1 MGEVME
7 PMKAVYALFADP
19 DSAQRAV
26 ENLRDA
32 GVPDS
37 DITVISSEPFEEY
50 EFSHRD
56 RATWIYRI
64 AGAGGAVGLIFGVWL
79 TAATQ
84 RAWPLQTGG
93 MPIVA
98 MWPNLVVIFE
108 LTMLFAIVA
117 TVVTLLV
124 TAKLPRRR
132 PALYDPEVSNGLI
145 LVGLE
150 DPRVP
155 LETIER
161 ALAWHAHSSLKT
173 IQ

>member
-1 MGEVME
+1 MDPV
-7 PMKAVYALFADP
+7 KAVYALFADP

-26 ENLRDA
+26 ENLREA
-32 GVPDS
+32 GVADRE
-37 DITVISSEPFEEY
+37 ITVISSEPFEDY

-56 RATWIYRI
+56 RATWIYWI
-64 AGAGGAVGLIFGVWL
+64 AGAGGAVGLSFGYLL
-79 TAATQ
+79 TSATQ

-108 LTMLFAIVA
+108 LTMLCAIVA
-117 TVVTLLV
+117 TVTTLLV
-124 TAKLPRRR
+124 TARLPRRR

-150 DPRVP
+150 NPRVP

-161 ALAWHAHSSLKT
+161 ALAWRGGISLKT
-173 IQ
+173 IR

>member
-1 MGEVME
+1 ME
-7 PMKAVYALFADP
+7 PVKAVYALFADP

-26 ENLRDA
+26 ENLREA
-32 GVPDS
+32 GVADRE
-37 DITVISSEPFEEY
+37 ITVISSEPFEDY
-50 EFSHRD
+50 EFSQRD
-56 RATWIYRI
+56 RATWIYWI
-64 AGAGGAVGLIFGVWL
+64 AGAGGAVGLSFGYWL
-79 TAATQ
+79 TSVTQ

-117 TVVTLLV
+117 TVATLLI
-124 TAKLPRRR
+124 TAKLPRRW
-132 PALYDPEVSNGLI
+132 PALYDPEVSNGRI

-150 DPRVP
+150 DPRLP

-161 ALAWHAHSSLKT
+161 ALARQGDISLKT
-173 IQ
+173 IP

>member
-1 MGEVME
+1 ME
-7 PMKAVYALFADP
+7 PVKAVYALFADP

-26 ENLRDA
+26 QSLRDA
-32 GVPDS
+32 GVADR

-56 RATWIYRI
+56 KATWIYWI
-64 AGAGGAVGLIFGVWL
+64 AGAGGALGLAFGFWL
-79 TAATQ
+79 TTMTQ

-117 TVVTLLV
+117 TVASLLV
-124 TAKLPRRR
+124 TAGLPRRR
-132 PALYDPEVSNGLI
+132 PALYDPEVSDGRI
-145 LVGLE
+145 LVGLQ
-150 DPRVP
+150 DPRLP
-155 LETIER
+155 LETIDR
-161 ALAWHAHSSLKT
+161 ALAWRGGITLKT
-173 IQ
+173 IP

>member
-1 MGEVME
+1 VNWQ
-7 PMKAVYALFADP
+7 PVKAVYALFADP

-26 ENLRDA
+26 ENLRAA
-32 GVPDS
+32 GVS
-37 DITVISSEPFEEY
+37 DREITVISSEPFEEY

-56 RATWIYRI
+56 RATWIYWI
-64 AGAGGAVGLIFGVWL
+64 ASAGGAVGLCAGYWL
-79 TAATQ
+79 TSATA

-124 TAKLPRRR
+124 TAKLPGRR
-132 PALYDPEVSNGLI
+132 PALYDPEVSNGRI
-145 LVGLE
+145 LVGVA
-150 DPRVP
+150 DPRLP
-155 LETIER
+155 IETIER
-161 ALAWHAHSSLKT
+161 ALAVRGGGRLKT
-173 IQ
+173 IP

>member
-1 MGEVME
+1 
-7 PMKAVYALFADP
+7 MKAVYALFADP

-26 ENLRDA
+26 DNLREA
-32 GVPDS
+32 GVPER
-37 DITVISSEPFEEY
+37 DITVISAEPFEDY
-50 EFSHRD
+50 AFSHRD
-56 RATWIYRI
+56 RFTWIYWI
-64 AGAGGAVGLIFGVWL
+64 ASAGGAVGLTFGYWL
-79 TAATQ
+79 TSATQ
-84 RAWPLQTGG
+84 RAWPIQTGG

-98 MWPNLVVIFE
+98 LWPNLVVIFE

-132 PALYDPEVSNGLI
+132 PALYDPEVSNGRI

-155 LETIER
+155 LDTIER
-161 ALAWHAHSSLKT
+161 ALVWRGGVQLKT

>member
-1 MGEVME
+1 ME
-7 PMKAVYALFADP
+7 PVKAVYALFADP

-26 ENLRDA
+26 DNLREA
-32 GVPDS
+32 GVADRE
-37 DITVISSEPFEEY
+37 ITVISSTPFEDH

-56 RATWIYRI
+56 RATWIYWI
-64 AGAGGAVGLIFGVWL
+64 AGAGGAVGLTFGYWL
-79 TAATQ
+79 TSVTQ

-150 DPRVP
+150 NPRVP

-161 ALAWHAHSSLKT
+161 ALAWHGVISLRK